1 MQFSCIFF
9 DIPQKSST
17 FADKLVRTCK
27 RAMCAM
33 CAQITKSTG
42 DMTTSFGYVRVAA
55 AVPHMRVAD
64 CQYNASEIKKQI
76 TEAVQEGVQVVC
88 FPELSITGYT
98 CADLF
103 FTQQLQKDALSALED
118 VCTFTR
124 DLPIIVLV
132 GAPLKVDNNL
142 YNCAFVITDG
152 EVVGVVPKI
161 NLPNTGEFYEK
172 RWFSSGRD
180 VLENNVNSIRPR
192 IPTIELWGN
201 DVPFGIDLL
210 FTTKD
215 YSFGIELCEDLWS
228 PLPASTQLA
237 IQGAEIIFNLSSSN
251 CVTGKHA
258 FRQRMITQQSARVHC
273 GYVYTSSGIGESTTD
288 IVFSGS
294 TYIAENGEM
303 LEIGERFQM
312 ESSMIISEIDVERL
326 RIDRQRNTNFTHDK
340 HGQFRHVQVAPLD
353 EAIGNEAIRRE
364 ARDNGPL
371 HRHFTQTP
379 FLPKKKESDEYCE
392 DVLNLQV
399 HGLLRRWQHTHTES
413 LVIGIS
419 GGLDSTLALIVSV
432 LAADRLGYNRSQV
445 IGVTMPGFGTSD
457 RTYSNAIAMMEE
469 LGISIHEIPIRDMAT
484 QHLNDIGHDLDNHDI
499 TYENAQARIRTLVLM
514 DLANKYNGLV
524 VGTGDMS
531 ELALGWATYCGD
543 QMSMYGVNAG
553 VPKTLVRYL
562 VRYAAENIFGERL
575 REILMDVIDTPV
587 SPELLPTDDEGNIAQ
602 ITEDK
607 VGPYELHDF
616 FLYYF
621 LRYGFTREKIAFM
634 ASMAFD
640 GVYSEEAIE
649 HWLSLFMRRF
659 FTQQFKRSCLPDG
672 PKVVGVSLSPRGDWR
687 MPSDVAI
694 N

>member
-1 MQFSCIFF
+1 MAS
-9 DIPQKSST
+9 K
-17 FADKLVRTCK
+17 
-27 RAMCAM
+27 
-33 CAQITKSTG
+33 
-42 DMTTSFGYVRVAA
+42 FGYVRVAA

-64 CQYNASEIKKQI
+64 CVYNAIEIKKQI
-76 TEAVQEGVQVVC
+76 TEAVAEGIEVVC

-103 FTQQLQKDALSALED
+103 FTQQLQRDALAALED
-118 VCTFTR
+118 VCAYTR
-124 DLPIIVLV
+124 NLPIIVLV

-142 YNCAFVITDG
+142 YNCAFVMTDG
-152 EVVGVVPKI
+152 EVVGVVPKV

-180 VLENNVNSIRPR
+180 VLEQNVNSIRPR
-192 IPTIELWGN
+192 IPLIELWGT

-215 YSFGIELCEDLWS
+215 YSFGIEICEDLWS
-228 PLPASTQLA
+228 PLPVSTQLA

-312 ESSMIISEIDVERL
+312 DSSMVISEIDVERL

-340 HGQFRHVQVAPLD
+340 HGHYRHIHVAPLERSLED
-353 EAIGNEAIRRE
+353 DSTYRLEF
-364 ARDNGPL
+364 RDGGPM

-379 FLPKKKESDEYCE
+379 FLPKKRESDAYCE

-399 HGLLRRWQHTHTES
+399 HGLLRRWQHTKAES

-457 RTYSNAIAMMEE
+457 RTYSNALAMMEE
-469 LGISIHEIPIRDMAT
+469 LGISIHEVPIREMAT
-484 QHLNDIGHDLDNHDI
+484 QHLNDIGHDLETHDI

-543 QMSMYGVNAG
+543 HMSMYGVNAG
-553 VPKTLVRYL
+553 VPKTLVKYM

-575 REILMDVIDTPV
+575 REILLDVIDTPV
-587 SPELLPTDDEGNIAQ
+587 SPELLPTDEEGNIAQ

-616 FLYYF
+616 FMYYY
-621 LRYGFTREKIAFM
+621 LRYGFTREKIAYM
-634 ASMAFD
+634 AGMAFD
-640 GVYSEEAIE
+640 GVYSDEVIE
-649 HWLSLFMRRF
+649 HWLNVFMHRF

-672 PKVVGVSLSPRGDWR
+672 PKVVGVSLSPRGDLR

>member
-1 MQFSCIFF
+1 
-9 DIPQKSST
+9 
-17 FADKLVRTCK
+17 
-27 RAMCAM
+27 
-33 CAQITKSTG
+33 
-42 DMTTSFGYVRVAA
+42 MTTNFGYVRVAA

-142 YNCAFVITDG
+142 YNCAFVMTDG

-340 HGQFRHVQVAPLD
+340 HGQFRHVQVAPLELGLED
-353 EAIGNEAIRRE
+353 GAMRLQDAALLNNGRPMDYGE
-364 ARDNGPL
+364 GPL

-379 FLPKKKESDEYCE
+379 FLPKKKDSDEYCE

-457 RTYSNAIAMMEE
+457 RTYSNALAMMEE

-484 QHLNDIGHDLDNHDI
+484 QHLNDINHDLNNHDI

-640 GVYSEEAIE
+640 GVYSEEVIE
-649 HWLSLFMRRF
+649 HWLSVFMHRF

>member
-1 MQFSCIFF
+1 
-9 DIPQKSST
+9 
-17 FADKLVRTCK
+17 
-27 RAMCAM
+27 
-33 CAQITKSTG
+33 
-42 DMTTSFGYVRVAA
+42 MTTNFGYVRVAA

-142 YNCAFVITDG
+142 YNCAFVMTDG
-152 EVVGVVPKI
+152 EVIGVVPKI

-340 HGQFRHVQVAPLD
+340 HGQYRHIQVAPLEPSLED
-353 EAIGNEAIRRE
+353 GATRLQDATLL
-364 ARDNGPL
+364 DNGRPMGYGDGPL

-379 FLPKKKESDEYCE
+379 FLPKKKDSDEYCE

-399 HGLLRRWQHTHTES
+399 HGLLRRWQHTHAES

-419 GGLDSTLALIVSV
+419 GGLDSTLALIVSI

-469 LGISIHEIPIRDMAT
+469 LGVSIHEIPIRDMAT
-484 QHLNDIGHDLDNHDI
+484 QHLNDIGHDLNNHDI

-602 ITEDK
+602 ITEEK

-640 GVYSEEAIE
+640 GVYSEEVIE
-649 HWLSLFMRRF
+649 HWLSVFMRRF

>member
-1 MQFSCIFF
+1 MN
-9 DIPQKSST
+9 
-17 FADKLVRTCK
+17 
-27 RAMCAM
+27 
-33 CAQITKSTG
+33 TK
-42 DMTTSFGYVRVAA
+42 FGYVRVAA

-64 CQYNASEIKKQI
+64 CKYNASEIKKQI
-76 TEAVQEGVQVVC
+76 SEAVEEGVEVVC
-88 FPELSITGYT
+88 FPELSVTGYT

-103 FTQQLQKDALSALED
+103 FTQQLQRDALSALEE
-118 VCTFTR
+118 VCAYTR

-142 YNCAFVITDG
+142 YNCAFVMTDG
-152 EVVGVVPKI
+152 DVVGVVPKV

-180 VLENNVNSIRPR
+180 VLERNVNSIRPR
-192 IPTIELWGN
+192 IPTIELWGT

-215 YSFGIELCEDLWS
+215 YSFGIEICEDLWS

-251 CVTGKHA
+251 CVTGKHE

-294 TYIAENGEM
+294 TYIAENGDM

-312 ESSMIISEIDVERL
+312 ESSMVISEIDVERL

-340 HGQFRHVQVAPLD
+340 HGHYRHIQVAPLEPD
-353 EAIGNEAIRRE
+353 NGNRVS
-364 ARDNGPL
+364 DNGGPL

-379 FLPKKKESDEYCE
+379 FLPKRKDSVEYCE

-399 HGLLRRWQHTHTES
+399 HGLLRRWQHTHAES

-445 IGVTMPGFGTSD
+445 IGVTMPGFGTSG
-457 RTYSNAIAMMEE
+457 RTYNNALAMMEE
-469 LGISIHEIPIRDMAT
+469 LGVSIHEVPIRDMAI
-484 QHLNDIGHDLDNHDI
+484 QHLNDIGHDLDTHDI

-543 QMSMYGVNAG
+543 HMSMYGVNAG
-553 VPKTLVRYL
+553 VPKTLVRYM

-587 SPELLPTDDEGNIAQ
+587 SPELLPTDEDGNIAQ

-616 FLYYF
+616 FMYYY
-621 LRYGFTREKIAFM
+621 LRYGFTREKIAYM
-634 ASMAFD
+634 AGMAFD
-640 GVYSEEAIE
+640 GVYSEEVIE
-649 HWLSLFMRRF
+649 HWLSVFMRRF

-672 PKVVGVSLSPRGDWR
+672 PKVVGVSLSPRGDLR
-687 MPSDVAI
+687 MPSDVSVRG
-694 N
+694 

>member
-1 MQFSCIFF
+1 
-9 DIPQKSST
+9 
-17 FADKLVRTCK
+17 
-27 RAMCAM
+27 
-33 CAQITKSTG
+33 
-42 DMTTSFGYVRVAA
+42 MTTSFGYVRVAA
-55 AVPHMRVAD
+55 AVPQMRVAN

-103 FTQQLQKDALSALED
+103 FTQQLQKDALCALEK
-118 VCTFTR
+118 VCAFTR
-124 DLPIIVLV
+124 NLPIIVLV

-142 YNCAFVITDG
+142 YNCAFVMTDG

-210 FTTKD
+210 FATKD
-215 YSFGIELCEDLWS
+215 YSFGIEICEDLWS

-312 ESSMIISEIDVERL
+312 ASSMIITEIDVERL

-340 HGQFRHVQVAPLD
+340 HGHYRHIQVAPLD
-353 EAIGNEAIRRE
+353 EAIGDEAIKRE
-364 ARDNGPL
+364 ASSEGPL
-371 HRHFTQTP
+371 HRHFTKTP
-379 FLPKKKESDEYCE
+379 FLPKKKDSDDYCE
-392 DVLNLQV
+392 DVLNLQAN
-399 HGLLRRWQHTHTES
+399 GLLRRWQHTKAES

-432 LAADRLGYNRSQV
+432 LAADRLGYNRSQI

-457 RTYSNAIAMMEE
+457 RTYSNAIRMMEE
-469 LGISIHEIPIRDMAT
+469 LGVSMHEIPIREMAT
-484 QHLNDIGHDLDNHDI
+484 QHLSDINHDIDNHDI

-514 DLANKYNGLV
+514 NLANKYNGLV

-543 QMSMYGVNAG
+543 HMSMYGVNAG
-553 VPKTLVRYL
+553 VPKTLVRYM
-562 VRYAAENIFGERL
+562 VRYAAENLFGDRL

-587 SPELLPTDDEGNIAQ
+587 SPELLPTDEDGNIAQ

-616 FLYYF
+616 FMYYY
-621 LRYGFTREKIAFM
+621 LRYGFTREKIAYM
-634 ASMAFD
+634 ASLAFE
-640 GVYSEEAIE
+640 GQYTEEVIN
-649 HWLSLFMRRF
+649 HWLNVFMRRF

-672 PKVVGVSLSPRGDWR
+672 PKVVGVSLSPRGDLR

>member
-1 MQFSCIFF
+1 M
-9 DIPQKSST
+9 KT
-17 FADKLVRTCK
+17 N
-27 RAMCAM
+27 
-33 CAQITKSTG
+33 
-42 DMTTSFGYVRVAA
+42 FGYVRVAA
-55 AVPHMRVAD
+55 AVPQMRVAD
-64 CQYNASEIKKQI
+64 CHYNATEIKQQI
-76 TEAVQEGVQVVC
+76 SAAQQEGVEVVC

-103 FTQQLQKDALSALED
+103 FTQQLQKDALSALVN
-118 VCTFTR
+118 VCAYTR
-124 DLPIIVLV
+124 NLPIIVIV

-142 YNCAFVITDG
+142 YNCAFVMTDG

-180 VLENNVNSIRPR
+180 VLEHNVNSIRPR
-192 IPTIELWGN
+192 IPTVELWGN

-210 FTTKD
+210 FATKD
-215 YSFGIELCEDLWS
+215 YSFGIEICEDLWS

-237 IQGAEIIFNLSSSN
+237 IQGAEIIFNPSSSN
-251 CVTGKHA
+251 CVTGKHT

-294 TYIAENGEM
+294 TYIAENGDM

-340 HGQFRHVQVAPLD
+340 HGHYRHIQVAPLECSSED
-353 EAIGNEAIRRE
+353 GSAYSLEFRS
-364 ARDNGPL
+364 DGPL
-371 HRHFTQTP
+371 HRHFTKTP
-379 FLPKKKESDEYCE
+379 FLPKKKDSEAYCE
-392 DVLNLQV
+392 DVFNLQV
-399 HGLLRRWQHTHTES
+399 HGLLRRWKHTHAES

-419 GGLDSTLALIVSV
+419 GGLDSTLALLVCV
-432 LAADRLGYNRSQV
+432 LAADRLGYHREQV
-445 IGVTMPGFGTSD
+445 IGVTMPGFGTSG
-457 RTYSNAIAMMEE
+457 RTYNNAIALMEQ
-469 LGISIHEIPIRDMAT
+469 LGISIHEIPIREMAT
-484 QHLNDIGHDLDNHDI
+484 QHLQDIGHDINQHDI

-514 DLANKYNGLV
+514 DMANKYNGLV

-553 VPKTLVRYL
+553 VPKTLVRYM
-562 VRYAAENIFGERL
+562 VHYAAENLFGE
-575 REILMDVIDTPV
+575 EIRNILLDIIDTPV
-587 SPELLPTDDEGNIAQ
+587 SPELLPTDENGNIAQ

-616 FLYYF
+616 FMYYF
-621 LRYGFTREKIAFM
+621 LRYGFTREKISFM
-634 ASMAFD
+634 AGIAFED
-640 GVYSEEAIE
+640 VYEQEVID
-649 HWLSLFMRRF
+649 HWLGVFMRRF

-687 MPSDVAI
+687 MPSDASF
-694 N
+694 

>member
-1 MQFSCIFF
+1 MASN
-9 DIPQKSST
+9 
-17 FADKLVRTCK
+17 
-27 RAMCAM
+27 
-33 CAQITKSTG
+33 
-42 DMTTSFGYVRVAA
+42 FGYVRVAA

-64 CQYNASEIKKQI
+64 CVYNAGEIKKQI
-76 TEAVQEGVQVVC
+76 SDAVAEGVEVVC

-103 FTQQLQKDALSALED
+103 FTQQLQRDALLALED
-118 VCTFTR
+118 VCAFTR
-124 DLPIIVLV
+124 NLPIIVLV

-142 YNCAFVITDG
+142 YNCAFVMTDG
-152 EVVGVVPKI
+152 EVVGVVPKV

-180 VLENNVNSIRPR
+180 VLEKNVNSIHPR
-192 IPTIELWGN
+192 IPLIELWGN

-210 FTTKD
+210 FATKD
-215 YSFGIELCEDLWS
+215 YSFGIEICEDLWS
-228 PLPASTQLA
+228 PLPVSTQLA
-237 IQGAEIIFNLSSSN
+237 IQGAEIIFNPSSSN

-303 LEIGERFQM
+303 LEMGDRFQM

-340 HGQFRHVQVAPLD
+340 HGHYRHIQVAPLEQALSPD
-353 EAIGNEAIRRE
+353 SLI
-364 ARDNGPL
+364 DSSPKSTGPL
-371 HRHFTQTP
+371 HRHFTKTP
-379 FLPKKKESDEYCE
+379 FLPKRRESDAYCE
-392 DVLNLQV
+392 DVFNLQT
-399 HGLLRRWQHTHTES
+399 HGLLRRWQHTHAES

-419 GGLDSTLALIVSV
+419 GGLDSTLALLVCV
-432 LAADRLGYNRSQV
+432 MAADRLGYNRSQV

-457 RTYSNAIAMMEE
+457 RTYNNAIALMEQ
-469 LGISIHEIPIRDMAT
+469 LGVSIHEIPIRNMAT
-484 QHLNDIGHDLDNHDI
+484 QHLNDIDHDINNHDI

-553 VPKTLVRYL
+553 IPKTLVRYL
-562 VRYAAENIFGERL
+562 VQYAAENIFGEETRKTL
-575 REILMDVIDTPV
+575 LDIVDTPV
-587 SPELLPTDDEGNIAQ
+587 SPELLPTDEDGNIAQ

-616 FLYYF
+616 FMYYF

-634 ASMAFD
+634 AGIAFD
-640 GVYSEEAIE
+640 GVYEQAVID
-649 HWLSLFMRRF
+649 HWLGIFFRRF
-659 FTQQFKRSCLPDG
+659 FTQQFKRSCMPDG

-687 MPSDVAI
+687 MPSDVAMTK
-694 N
+694 

>member
-1 MQFSCIFF
+1 
-9 DIPQKSST
+9 
-17 FADKLVRTCK
+17 
-27 RAMCAM
+27 
-33 CAQITKSTG
+33 
-42 DMTTSFGYVRVAA
+42 MTTNFGYVRVAA

-64 CQYNASEIKKQI
+64 CQYNAAEIKKQI
-76 TEAVQEGVQVVC
+76 TEAVQEGVEVVC

-103 FTQQLQKDALSALED
+103 FTQQLQKDALSALEE
-118 VCTFTR
+118 VCAFTR
-124 DLPIIVLV
+124 NLPIIVLV

-142 YNCAFVITDG
+142 YNCAFVMTDG
-152 EVVGVVPKI
+152 DVVGVVPKV

-210 FTTKD
+210 FTTRN
-215 YSFGIELCEDLWS
+215 YSFGIEICEDLWS

-251 CVTGKHA
+251 CVTGKHT

-312 ESSMIISEIDVERL
+312 NSSMIVSEIDVERL

-340 HGQFRHVQVAPLD
+340 HGHYRHIHVAPLERSIED
-353 EAIGNEAIRRE
+353 GSAYSLE
-364 ARDNGPL
+364 ARGEGPM
-371 HRHFTQTP
+371 HRHFTKTP
-379 FLPKKKESDEYCE
+379 FLPKKKESDDYCE

-399 HGLLRRWQHTHTES
+399 HGLLRRWQHTHAES

-457 RTYSNAIAMMEE
+457 RTYQNALAMMEE
-469 LGISIHEIPIRDMAT
+469 LGVSIHEVPIRDMAT
-484 QHLNDIGHDLDNHDI
+484 QHLHDIGHDLHNHDI

-514 DLANKYNGLV
+514 NLANKYNGLV

-543 QMSMYGVNAG
+543 HMSMYGVNAG
-553 VPKTLVRYL
+553 VPKTLVRYM

-575 REILMDVIDTPV
+575 REILMDVIATPV
-587 SPELLPTDDEGNIAQ
+587 SPELLPTDEDGNIAQ

-616 FLYYF
+616 FMYYY
-621 LRYGFTREKIAFM
+621 LRYGFTREKIAYM
-634 ASMAFD
+634 ATLAFD
-640 GVYSEEAIE
+640 GVYTEEVIQ
-649 HWLSLFMRRF
+649 HWLSVFMRRF

-672 PKVVGVSLSPRGDWR
+672 PKVVGVSLSPRGDLR

>member
-1 MQFSCIFF
+1 M
-9 DIPQKSST
+9 KT
-17 FADKLVRTCK
+17 N
-27 RAMCAM
+27 
-33 CAQITKSTG
+33 
-42 DMTTSFGYVRVAA
+42 FGYVRVAA
-55 AVPHMRVAD
+55 AVPQMRVAD
-64 CQYNASEIKKQI
+64 CLFNAKEIKKQI
-76 TEAVQEGVQVVC
+76 TEAVEEGVEVIC
-88 FPELSITGYT
+88 FPELSLTGYT

-103 FTQQLQKDALSALED
+103 FTQKLQRDALTYLEEI
-118 VCTFTR
+118 CNFTR
-124 DLPIIVLV
+124 NLPIIVLV

-142 YNCAFVITDG
+142 YNCAFVMTDG
-152 EVVGVVPKI
+152 DVVGVVPKI

-215 YSFGIELCEDLWS
+215 YSFGIEICEDLWS

-251 CVTGKHA
+251 CVTGKHT

-294 TYIAENGEM
+294 TYIAENGDM

-312 ESSMIISEIDVERL
+312 ENSMIISEIDVERL

-340 HGQFRHVQVAPLD
+340 HGHYRHIQVAPL
-353 EAIGNEAIRRE
+353 ESTENSTNTYSLELKGNG
-364 ARDNGPL
+364 GPL
-371 HRHFTQTP
+371 HRHFTKTP
-379 FLPKKKESDEYCE
+379 FLPKRKDSMEYCE

-399 HGLLRRWQHTHTES
+399 HGLLRRWQHTHAET

-445 IGVTMPGFGTSD
+445 IGVTMPGFGTSG
-457 RTYSNAIAMMEE
+457 RTYNNAISMMEE
-469 LGISIHEIPIRDMAT
+469 LGVSIHEIPIRDMAT
-484 QHLNDIGHDLDNHDI
+484 QHLNDIGNDIDTHDI

-514 DLANKYNGLV
+514 NLANKYNGLV

-543 QMSMYGVNAG
+543 HMSMYGVNAG

-575 REILMDVIDTPV
+575 RNILMDVIDTPV
-587 SPELLPTDDEGNIAQ
+587 SPELLPTDKDGNIAQ

-616 FLYYF
+616 FMYYY

-634 ASMAFD
+634 ATLAFD
-640 GVYSEEAIE
+640 GVYSEKVINC
-649 HWLSLFMRRF
+649 WLDVFMRRF

-672 PKVVGVSLSPRGDWR
+672 PKVVGVSLSPRGDLR
-687 MPSDVAI
+687 MPSDVSF
-694 N
+694 NN

>member
-1 MQFSCIFF
+1 
-9 DIPQKSST
+9 
-17 FADKLVRTCK
+17 
-27 RAMCAM
+27 
-33 CAQITKSTG
+33 
-42 DMTTSFGYVRVAA
+42 MTTSFGYVRVAA
-55 AVPHMRVAD
+55 AVPQMRVAD

-76 TEAVQEGVQVVC
+76 TEAIHEGVQVIC

-103 FTQQLQKDALSALED
+103 FTQQLQKDALAALED
-118 VCTFTR
+118 VCAFTR

-142 YNCAFVITDG
+142 YNCAFVMTDG
-152 EVVGVVPKI
+152 DVIGVVPKI

-201 DVPFGIDLL
+201 DIPFGIDLL

-215 YSFGIELCEDLWS
+215 YCFGIELCEDLWS

-294 TYIAENGEM
+294 TYIAENGDM
-303 LEIGERFQM
+303 LEIGDRFQL
-312 ESSMIISEIDVERL
+312 ESNMIISEIDVERL

-340 HGQFRHVQVAPLD
+340 HGHYRHIQVAPLERSLEDGSAYSLEFRD
-353 EAIGNEAIRRE
+353 E
-364 ARDNGPL
+364 GPL
-371 HRHFTQTP
+371 HRHFTKTP

-399 HGLLRRWQHTHTES
+399 HGLLRRWQHTHAES

-432 LAADRLGYNRSQV
+432 LAADRLGYSRSQV

-457 RTYSNAIAMMEE
+457 RTYNNAIQMMEE
-469 LGISIHEIPIRDMAT
+469 LGVSMHEIPIREMAT
-484 QHLNDIGHDLDNHDI
+484 QHLQDIGHDINTHDI

-543 QMSMYGVNAG
+543 HMSMYGVNAG
-553 VPKTLVRYL
+553 IPKTLVRYI
-562 VRYAAENIFGERL
+562 VRYAAENIFAERL
-575 REILMDVIDTPV
+575 REILLDIIDTPV
-587 SPELLPTDDEGNIAQ
+587 SPELLPTDEEGNIAQ

-616 FLYYF
+616 FMYYF

-640 GVYSEEAIE
+640 GVYTNEVIN
-649 HWLSLFMRRF
+649 HWLDVFMRRF

-687 MPSDVAI
+687 MPSDASVKV
-694 N
+694 

>member
-1 MQFSCIFF
+1 
-9 DIPQKSST
+9 
-17 FADKLVRTCK
+17 
-27 RAMCAM
+27 
-33 CAQITKSTG
+33 
-42 DMTTSFGYVRVAA
+42 MTTNFGYVRVAA

-142 YNCAFVITDG
+142 YNCAFVMTDG

-294 TYIAENGEM
+294 TYIAENGDM

-340 HGQFRHVQVAPLD
+340 HGQYRHIQVAPLELGLED
-353 EAIGNEAIRRE
+353 GATRLLDA
-364 ARDNGPL
+364 ALLDNGRPMGYGEGPL

-379 FLPKKKESDEYCE
+379 FLPKKKDSDEYCE

-484 QHLNDIGHDLDNHDI
+484 QHLNDIGHDLNNHDI

-575 REILMDVIDTPV
+575 RDILMDVIDTPV

-640 GVYSEEAIE
+640 GVYSEEVIE
-649 HWLSLFMRRF
+649 HWLNVFMRRF

>member
-1 MQFSCIFF
+1 M
-9 DIPQKSST
+9 ST
-17 FADKLVRTCK
+17 K
-27 RAMCAM
+27 
-33 CAQITKSTG
+33 
-42 DMTTSFGYVRVAA
+42 FGYVRVAA

-64 CQYNASEIKKQI
+64 CKYNASEIKKQI
-76 TEAVQEGVQVVC
+76 SEAVEEGVEVVC
-88 FPELSITGYT
+88 FPELSVTGYT

-103 FTQQLQKDALSALED
+103 FTQQLQRDALSALEE
-118 VCTFTR
+118 VCAYTR
-124 DLPIIVLV
+124 DLPIIVLI

-142 YNCAFVITDG
+142 YNCAFVMTDG
-152 EVVGVVPKI
+152 DVVGVVPKV

-180 VLENNVNSIRPR
+180 VLERNVNSIRPR
-192 IPTIELWGN
+192 IPTIELWGT

-215 YSFGIELCEDLWS
+215 YSFGIEICEDLWS

-251 CVTGKHA
+251 CVTGKHE

-294 TYIAENGEM
+294 TYIAENGDM

-312 ESSMIISEIDVERL
+312 ESSMVISEIDVERL

-340 HGQFRHVQVAPLD
+340 HGHYRHIQVAPLEPD
-353 EAIGNEAIRRE
+353 NGNRVS
-364 ARDNGPL
+364 DNGGPL

-379 FLPKKKESDEYCE
+379 FLPKRKDSVEYCE

-399 HGLLRRWQHTHTES
+399 HGLLRRWQHTHAES

-445 IGVTMPGFGTSD
+445 IGVTMPGFGTSG
-457 RTYSNAIAMMEE
+457 RTYNNALAMMEE
-469 LGISIHEIPIRDMAT
+469 LGVSIHEVPIRDMAI
-484 QHLNDIGHDLDNHDI
+484 QHLNDIGHDLDTHDI

-543 QMSMYGVNAG
+543 HMSMYGVNAG
-553 VPKTLVRYL
+553 VPKTLVRYM

-587 SPELLPTDDEGNIAQ
+587 SPELLPTDEDGNIAQ

-616 FLYYF
+616 FMYYY
-621 LRYGFTREKIAFM
+621 LRYGFTREKIAYM
-634 ASMAFD
+634 AGMAFD
-640 GVYSEEAIE
+640 GVYSEEVIE
-649 HWLSLFMRRF
+649 HWLSVFMRRF

-672 PKVVGVSLSPRGDWR
+672 PKVVGVSLSPRGDLR
-687 MPSDVAI
+687 MPSDVSVRG
-694 N
+694 

>member
-1 MQFSCIFF
+1 M
-9 DIPQKSST
+9 ST
-17 FADKLVRTCK
+17 K
-27 RAMCAM
+27 
-33 CAQITKSTG
+33 
-42 DMTTSFGYVRVAA
+42 FGYVRVAA

-64 CQYNASEIKKQI
+64 CKYNASEIKKQI
-76 TEAVQEGVQVVC
+76 SEAVEEGVEVVC
-88 FPELSITGYT
+88 FPELSVTGYT

-103 FTQQLQKDALSALED
+103 FTQQLQRDALSALEE
-118 VCTFTR
+118 VCAYTR
-124 DLPIIVLV
+124 DLPIIVLI

-142 YNCAFVITDG
+142 YNCAFVMTDG
-152 EVVGVVPKI
+152 DVVGVVPKV

-180 VLENNVNSIRPR
+180 VLERNVNSIRPR
-192 IPTIELWGN
+192 IPTIELWGT

-215 YSFGIELCEDLWS
+215 YSFGIEICEDLWS

-251 CVTGKHA
+251 CVTGKHE

-294 TYIAENGEM
+294 TYIAENGDM

-312 ESSMIISEIDVERL
+312 ESSMVISEIDVERL

-340 HGQFRHVQVAPLD
+340 HGHYRHIQVAPLEPD
-353 EAIGNEAIRRE
+353 NGNRVS
-364 ARDNGPL
+364 DNGGPL

-379 FLPKKKESDEYCE
+379 FLPKRKDSVEYCE

-399 HGLLRRWQHTHTES
+399 HGLLRRWQHTHAES

-445 IGVTMPGFGTSD
+445 IGVTMPGFGTSG
-457 RTYSNAIAMMEE
+457 RTYNNALAMMEE
-469 LGISIHEIPIRDMAT
+469 LGVSIHEVPIRDMAT
-484 QHLNDIGHDLDNHDI
+484 QHLNDIGHDLDTHDI

-543 QMSMYGVNAG
+543 HMSMYGVNAG
-553 VPKTLVRYL
+553 VPKTLVRYM
-562 VRYAAENIFGERL
+562 VRYAAENIFGEQL

-587 SPELLPTDDEGNIAQ
+587 SPELLPTDENGNIAQ

-616 FLYYF
+616 FMYYY
-621 LRYGFTREKIAFM
+621 LRYGFTREKIAYM
-634 ASMAFD
+634 AGMAFD
-640 GVYSEEAIE
+640 GVYSEAVIE
-649 HWLSLFMRRF
+649 HWLSVFMRRF

-672 PKVVGVSLSPRGDWR
+672 PKVVGVSLSPRGDLR
-687 MPSDVAI
+687 MPSDV
-694 N
+694 NCLF

>member
-1 MQFSCIFF
+1 MN
-9 DIPQKSST
+9 
-17 FADKLVRTCK
+17 
-27 RAMCAM
+27 
-33 CAQITKSTG
+33 TK
-42 DMTTSFGYVRVAA
+42 FGYVRVAA

-64 CQYNASEIKKQI
+64 CKYNASEIKKQI
-76 TEAVQEGVQVVC
+76 SEAVEEGVEVVC
-88 FPELSITGYT
+88 FPELSVTGYT

-103 FTQQLQKDALSALED
+103 FTQQLQRDALSALEE
-118 VCTFTR
+118 VCAYTR
-124 DLPIIVLV
+124 DLPIIVLI

-142 YNCAFVITDG
+142 YNCAFVMTDG
-152 EVVGVVPKI
+152 DVVGVVPKV

-180 VLENNVNSIRPR
+180 VLERNVNSIRPR
-192 IPTIELWGN
+192 IPTIELWGT

-215 YSFGIELCEDLWS
+215 YSFGIEICEDLWS

-251 CVTGKHA
+251 CVTGKHE

-294 TYIAENGEM
+294 TYIAENGDM

-312 ESSMIISEIDVERL
+312 ESSMVISEIDVERL

-340 HGQFRHVQVAPLD
+340 HGHYRHIQVAPLEPD
-353 EAIGNEAIRRE
+353 NGNRVS
-364 ARDNGPL
+364 DNGGPL

-379 FLPKKKESDEYCE
+379 FLPKRKDSVEYCE

-399 HGLLRRWQHTHTES
+399 HGLLRRWQHTHADS

-445 IGVTMPGFGTSD
+445 IGVTMPGFGTSG
-457 RTYSNAIAMMEE
+457 RTYNNALAMMEE
-469 LGISIHEIPIRDMAT
+469 LGVSIHEVPIRDMAI
-484 QHLNDIGHDLDNHDI
+484 QHLNDIGHDLDTHDI

-543 QMSMYGVNAG
+543 HMSMYGVNAG
-553 VPKTLVRYL
+553 VPKTLVRYM
-562 VRYAAENIFGERL
+562 VRYAAENIFGEQL

-587 SPELLPTDDEGNIAQ
+587 SPELLPTDEDGNIAQ

-616 FLYYF
+616 FMYYY
-621 LRYGFTREKIAFM
+621 LRYGFTREKIAYM
-634 ASMAFD
+634 AGMAFD
-640 GVYSEEAIE
+640 GVYSEAVIE
-649 HWLSLFMRRF
+649 HWLSVFMRRF

-672 PKVVGVSLSPRGDWR
+672 PKVVGVSLSPRGDLR
-687 MPSDVAI
+687 MPSDVSVRG
-694 N
+694 

>member
-1 MQFSCIFF
+1 MHT
-9 DIPQKSST
+9 DGMST
-17 FADKLVRTCK
+17 N
-27 RAMCAM
+27 
-33 CAQITKSTG
+33 
-42 DMTTSFGYVRVAA
+42 FGYVRVAA

-64 CQYNASEIKKQI
+64 CQYNANEIKKQI
-76 TEAVQEGVQVVC
+76 TEAIEEGVQVVC

-103 FTQQLQKDALSALED
+103 FTQQLQRDALQALEQI
-118 VCTFTR
+118 CAYTR
-124 DLPIIVLV
+124 NLPIIVLV

-142 YNCAFVITDG
+142 YNCAFVMTDG
-152 EVVGVVPKI
+152 DVVGVVPKI

-180 VLENNVNSIRPR
+180 VLEHNVNSIRPR

-210 FTTKD
+210 FATKD
-215 YSFGIELCEDLWS
+215 YSFGIEICEDLWS

-294 TYIAENGEM
+294 TYIAENGDM
-303 LEIGERFQM
+303 LEIGDRFQM

-340 HGQFRHVQVAPLD
+340 HGHYRHIQVAPLERSLED
-353 EAIGNEAIRRE
+353 GSAYSLEFRGE
-364 ARDNGPL
+364 GPL
-371 HRHFTQTP
+371 HRHFTKTP
-379 FLPKKKESDEYCE
+379 FLPKKKESDAYCE
-392 DVLNLQV
+392 DVLNLQT
-399 HGLLRRWQHTHTES
+399 HGLLRRWQHIHAQS

-419 GGLDSTLALIVSV
+419 GGLDSTLALLVCV
-432 LAADRLGYNRSQV
+432 LAADRLGYHRSQI
-445 IGVTMPGFGTSD
+445 IGVTMPGFGTSN
-457 RTYSNAIAMMEE
+457 RTYTNAIALMEQ
-469 LGISIHEIPIRDMAT
+469 LGISIHEIPIREMAT
-484 QHLNDIGHDLDNHDI
+484 QHLNDIGHDISVHDI

-514 DLANKYNGLV
+514 DMANKYNGIV

-553 VPKTLVRYL
+553 VPKTLVRYI
-562 VRYAAENIFGERL
+562 VQYAAENIFGEEIRK
-575 REILMDVIDTPV
+575 ILMDIVDTPV
-587 SPELLPTDDEGNIAQ
+587 SPELLPTDEEGNIAQ

-634 ASMAFD
+634 AGIAFE
-640 GVYSEEAIE
+640 GVYEQEVID
-649 HWLSLFMRRF
+649 HWLNVFMRRF
-659 FTQQFKRSCLPDG
+659 FTQQFKRSCMPDG

-687 MPSDVAI
+687 MPSDATLS
-694 N
+694 

>member
-1 MQFSCIFF
+1 M
-9 DIPQKSST
+9 
-17 FADKLVRTCK
+17 
-27 RAMCAM
+27 AMN
-33 CAQITKSTG
+33 
-42 DMTTSFGYVRVAA
+42 FGYVRVAA

-64 CQYNASEIKKQI
+64 CQYNAAAIKKQI
-76 TEAVQEGVQVVC
+76 TEAVEEGVEVIC

-103 FTQQLQKDALSALED
+103 FTQQLQKDALCALED
-118 VCTFTR
+118 VCAYTR
-124 DLPIIVLV
+124 NLPIIVLV

-142 YNCAFVITDG
+142 YNCAFVMTDG
-152 EVVGVVPKI
+152 DVVGVVPKI

-192 IPTIELWGN
+192 IPTIELWGT

-210 FTTKD
+210 FATKD
-215 YSFGIELCEDLWS
+215 YSFGIEICEDLWS

-312 ESSMIISEIDVERL
+312 ASSMIISEIDVERM

-340 HGQFRHVQVAPLD
+340 HGHFRHIQVAPL
-353 EAIGNEAIRRE
+353 EAMRQDDRST
-364 ARDNGPL
+364 GPV
-371 HRHFTQTP
+371 HRHFTKTP
-379 FLPKKKESDEYCE
+379 FLPKKRDSEDYCE
-392 DVLNLQV
+392 DVLNLQM
-399 HGLLRRWQHTHTES
+399 HGLLRRWQHTKAES

-432 LAADRLGYNRSQV
+432 LAADRLGYSRSQV
-445 IGVTMPGFGTSD
+445 LGVTMPGFGTSG
-457 RTYSNAIAMMEE
+457 RTYNNALALMEE
-469 LGISIHEIPIRDMAT
+469 LGVSIHEVPIRDMAT
-484 QHLNDIGHDLDNHDI
+484 QHLQDIGHDLDTHDI

-543 QMSMYGVNAG
+543 HMSMYGVNAG
-553 VPKTLVRYL
+553 VPKTLVRYM
-562 VRYAAENIFGERL
+562 VRYAAENLFGERL
-575 REILMDVIDTPV
+575 REILLDVIDTPV
-587 SPELLPTDDEGNIAQ
+587 SPELLPTDEEGNIAQ

-616 FLYYF
+616 FMYYY
-621 LRYGFTREKIAFM
+621 LRYGFTREKIAYM
-634 ASMAFD
+634 ACLAFE
-640 GVYSEEAIE
+640 GMYSEEVIE
-649 HWLSLFMRRF
+649 HWLSVFMRRF

-672 PKVVGVSLSPRGDWR
+672 PKVVGVSLSPRGDLR
-687 MPSDVAI
+687 MPSDVSV
-694 N
+694 

>member
-1 MQFSCIFF
+1 MAS
-9 DIPQKSST
+9 K
-17 FADKLVRTCK
+17 
-27 RAMCAM
+27 
-33 CAQITKSTG
+33 
-42 DMTTSFGYVRVAA
+42 FGYVRVAA

-64 CQYNASEIKKQI
+64 CVYNASEIKKQI
-76 TEAVQEGVQVVC
+76 TEAVAEGIEVVC

-103 FTQQLQKDALSALED
+103 FTQQLQRDALAALED
-118 VCTFTR
+118 VCAYTR
-124 DLPIIVLV
+124 NLPIIVLV

-142 YNCAFVITDG
+142 YNCAFVMTDG
-152 EVVGVVPKI
+152 EVVGVVPKV

-180 VLENNVNSIRPR
+180 VLEQNVNSIRPR
-192 IPTIELWGN
+192 IPLIELWGT

-215 YSFGIELCEDLWS
+215 YSFGIEICEDLWS
-228 PLPASTQLA
+228 PLPVSTQLA

-312 ESSMIISEIDVERL
+312 DSSMVISEIDVERL

-340 HGQFRHVQVAPLD
+340 HGHYRHIHVAPLERSLED
-353 EAIGNEAIRRE
+353 DSTYRLEF
-364 ARDNGPL
+364 RDGGPM

-379 FLPKKKESDEYCE
+379 FLPKKRESDAYCE

-399 HGLLRRWQHTHTES
+399 HGLLRRWQHTKAES

-432 LAADRLGYNRSQV
+432 LVADRLGYSRSQV

-457 RTYSNAIAMMEE
+457 RTYSNALAMMEE
-469 LGISIHEIPIRDMAT
+469 LGISIHEVPIREMAT
-484 QHLNDIGHDLDNHDI
+484 QHLNDIGHDLETHDI

-543 QMSMYGVNAG
+543 HMSMYGVNAG
-553 VPKTLVRYL
+553 VPKTLVKYM

-587 SPELLPTDDEGNIAQ
+587 SPELLPTDEEGNIAQ

-616 FLYYF
+616 FMYYY
-621 LRYGFTREKIAFM
+621 LRYGFTREKIAYM
-634 ASMAFD
+634 AGMAFD
-640 GVYSEEAIE
+640 GVYSDEVIE
-649 HWLSLFMRRF
+649 HWLNVFMRRF

-672 PKVVGVSLSPRGDWR
+672 PKVVGVSLSPRGDLR

>member
-1 MQFSCIFF
+1 
-9 DIPQKSST
+9 
-17 FADKLVRTCK
+17 
-27 RAMCAM
+27 
-33 CAQITKSTG
+33 
-42 DMTTSFGYVRVAA
+42 MTTSFGYVRVAA

-142 YNCAFVITDG
+142 YNCAFVMTDG
-152 EVVGVVPKI
+152 EVIGIVPKI

-294 TYIAENGEM
+294 TYIAENGDM

-340 HGQFRHVQVAPLD
+340 HGQYRHIQVAPLEPSLED
-353 EAIGNEAIRRE
+353 GATRLLDA
-364 ARDNGPL
+364 ALLDNGRPMGYGEGPL

-457 RTYSNAIAMMEE
+457 RTYSNALAMMEE
-469 LGISIHEIPIRDMAT
+469 LGVSIHEIPIRDMAT
-484 QHLNDIGHDLDNHDI
+484 QHLNDIGHDLNNHDI

-649 HWLSLFMRRF
+649 HWLNVFMHRF

-672 PKVVGVSLSPRGDWR
+672 TKVVGVSLSPRGDWR

>member
-1 MQFSCIFF
+1 
-9 DIPQKSST
+9 
-17 FADKLVRTCK
+17 
-27 RAMCAM
+27 
-33 CAQITKSTG
+33 
-42 DMTTSFGYVRVAA
+42 MTTSFGYVRVAA

-142 YNCAFVITDG
+142 YNCAFVMTDG

-192 IPTIELWGN
+192 IPAIELWGN

-353 EAIGNEAIRRE
+353 EAIGKEAMRRE

-399 HGLLRRWQHTHTES
+399 HGLLRRWQHTKAES

-419 GGLDSTLALIVSV
+419 GGLDSTLALIVGV

-457 RTYSNAIAMMEE
+457 RTYSNALAMMEE

-484 QHLNDIGHDLDNHDI
+484 QHLNDINHDLNNHDI

-640 GVYSEEAIE
+640 GVYSEEVIE
-649 HWLSLFMRRF
+649 HWLNVFMRRF

>member
-1 MQFSCIFF
+1 M
-9 DIPQKSST
+9 KT
-17 FADKLVRTCK
+17 H
-27 RAMCAM
+27 
-33 CAQITKSTG
+33 
-42 DMTTSFGYVRVAA
+42 FGYVRVAA

-64 CQYNASEIKKQI
+64 CQYNAAEIKKQI
-76 TEAVQEGVQVVC
+76 TEAVHGGVEVVC

-103 FTQQLQKDALSALED
+103 FTQQLQKNALAALED
-118 VCTFTR
+118 VCAYTR

-142 YNCAFVITDG
+142 YNCAFVMTDG

-180 VLENNVNSIRPR
+180 VLEHNVNSIRPR

-201 DVPFGIDLL
+201 EVPFGIDLL
-210 FTTKD
+210 FATKD
-215 YSFGIELCEDLWS
+215 YSFGIEICEDLWS

-251 CVTGKHA
+251 CVTGKHE

-294 TYIAENGEM
+294 TYIAENGDM
-303 LEIGERFQM
+303 LEIGDRFQM

-340 HGQFRHVQVAPLD
+340 HGHYRHIQVAPL
-353 EAIGNEAIRRE
+353 ERSLEEGSAYSLEFRGE
-364 ARDNGPL
+364 GPL
-371 HRHFTQTP
+371 HRHFTKTP
-379 FLPKKKESDEYCE
+379 FLPKRKDSDTYCE

-399 HGLLRRWQHTHTES
+399 HGLLRRWQHTHAQS

-419 GGLDSTLALIVSV
+419 GGLDSTLALLVCV
-432 LAADRLGYNRSQV
+432 LAADRLGYHRSQI
-445 IGVTMPGFGTSD
+445 IGVTMPGFGTSN
-457 RTYSNAIAMMEE
+457 RTYNNAIALMEQ

-484 QHLNDIGHDLDNHDI
+484 QHLNDIGHDIDARDI

-514 DLANKYNGLV
+514 DMANKYNGLV

-553 VPKTLVRYL
+553 VPKTLVRYI
-562 VRYAAENIFGERL
+562 VQYAAENIFGDETRA
-575 REILMDVIDTPV
+575 ILTDIVATPV
-587 SPELLPTDDEGNIAQ
+587 SPELLPTDEEGNIAQ

-616 FLYYF
+616 FMYYF

-634 ASMAFD
+634 AGIAFEN
-640 GVYSEEAIE
+640 VYEQEVID
-649 HWLSLFMRRF
+649 HWLDVFMRRF

-672 PKVVGVSLSPRGDWR
+672 PKVVGVSLSPRGDLR
-687 MPSDVAI
+687 MPSDV
-694 N
+694 NCVF